1 MKKLLFVFL
10 AIPLLASVNLTIS
23 GSAFFPK
30 ADYFR
35 NAYGSTIINFAG
47 EGEVSFGS
55 LALFTGVDFIKKQ
68 GELTYSKEPV
78 NLTLIP
84 IKAGIR
90 FYFMRNFF
98 LDGGMG
104 SWQYSEKTDF
114 DKSSGSVTGYFAG
127 LGMKYNFGNSTY
139 FRLRMNYTH
148 AKKIVAN
155 LESDSSGIQAEV
167 GIGYSF

>member
-23 GSAFFPK
+23 GGAFFPK
-30 ADYFR
+30 ADYFKD
-35 NAYGSTIINFAG
+35 AYGSTIINLSA
-47 EGEVSFGS
+47 EGEVSFGA
-55 LALFTGVDFIKKQ
+55 LAIFTGVDFTKKQ

-84 IKAGIR
+84 ITAGIR
-90 FYFMRNFF
+90 FYFMKNLF

-104 SWQYSEKTDF
+104 SWQYNEKTDF

-127 LGMKYNFGNSTY
+127 LGIKYNFGDSTY
-139 FRLRMNYTH
+139 FRLRLKYTH
-148 AKKIVAN
+148 AKKTIEN
-155 LESDSSGIQAEV
+155 LESDLSGIQAEV